1 MKEKSERDQMNFQS
15 EKKLLE
21 KKISDLN
28 VLLSNLKNE
37 HAQTQSELQES
48 HSRNVQIHQSQ
59 INSLA
64 QKLEQTEA
72 SNKGCED
79 DLKNFKQNTQKEIAL
94 LKQNKQFLELSCEEY
109 KNQLTEAKRQ
119 HESTIQAFQIN
130 QGNDRN
136 SVDNQYVYSLKEKL
150 ENE

>member
-37 HAQTQSELQES
+37 HLQTQSELQES

-109 KNQLTEAKRQ
+109 KN
-119 HESTIQAFQIN
+119 
-130 QGNDRN
+130 
-136 SVDNQYVYSLKEKL
+136 
-150 ENE
+150 